1 MRQRLIEAPLPGWT
15 DPADAFASLL
25 GDSERAIWLDSGV
38 HAVTG
43 MSYLA
48 SGSRLVTA
56 AVPDGTVTVDGVQE
70 RGTILDFLRREL
82 PSARVG
88 EGAGFRLGWVGWLGY
103 ELRSQTMGTPVTHE
117 SAVPDA
123 SLLFVDRAIAFDH
136 DSRTMSVLALGEGW
150 LGELGEWR
158 RTVSRRLAERA
169 GRGSAAAVTAPTGDA
184 PRVTWAYGDDEYLA
198 MIREC
203 QVSIAA
209 GDAYQ
214 LCLTTEAVVEARPDP
229 LATYLALRR
238 SSPTHH
244 GALYIADGIALLS
257 ASPELFL
264 SVSPDGVVE
273 SRPIKGTRARGATA
287 DEDAALA
294 TELEESDKERAENLM
309 IVDLMR
315 NDIARVSEVGS
326 VSVPSLLAVESYAHV
341 HQLVSTVRGRLA
353 AGRTGIDAVEA
364 CFPAG
369 SMTGAPKLS
378 AVTILER
385 LENRARGVYSGA
397 FGYFGLDG
405 RIDLAMVIRSIL
417 IDRDRTTVGA
427 GGGITAL
434 SVPEEELDEVRLKA
448 AALLAVLGAP
458 SLPPSPSPDPGPDP
472 GPSEIHAI

>member
-158 RTVSRRLAERA
+158 RTVSRRLAEPA
-169 GRGSAAAVTAPTGDA
+169 GRGSAAAVTAPTGDCPA
-184 PRVTWAYGDDEYLA
+184 GHVGLRRRRVPRDDPGMPGLDRGGRRVPA
-198 MIREC
+198 VPHDGGGRGG
-203 QVSIAA
+203 QARSA
-209 GDAYQ
+209 GDLSRAASI
-214 LCLTTEAVVEARPDP
+214 ESNPPRRAVHRGRHRAAQRVARAVSLGVAGRGRPSP
-229 LATYLALRR
+229 GR
-238 SSPTHH
+238 S
-244 GALYIADGIALLS
+244 
-257 ASPELFL
+257 
-264 SVSPDGVVE
+264 
-273 SRPIKGTRARGATA
+273 RARG
-287 DEDAALA
+287 
-294 TELEESDKERAENLM
+294 R
-309 IVDLMR
+309 
-315 NDIARVSEVGS
+315 
-326 VSVPSLLAVESYAHV
+326 
-341 HQLVSTVRGRLA
+341 
-353 AGRTGIDAVEA
+353 
-364 CFPAG
+364 
-369 SMTGAPKLS
+369 GAPRRTRTPRSRPSSRRATRS
-378 AVTILER
+378 AP
-385 LENRARGVYSGA
+385 
-397 FGYFGLDG
+397 
-405 RIDLAMVIRSIL
+405 
-417 IDRDRTTVGA
+417 RT
-427 GGGITAL
+427 
-434 SVPEEELDEVRLKA
+434 
-448 AALLAVLGAP
+448 
-458 SLPPSPSPDPGPDP
+458 
-472 GPSEIHAI
+472 

>member
-1 MRQRLIEAPLPGWT
+1 MRHRLIEAPLFGWV
-15 DPADAFASLL
+15 DPADAFASLF
-25 GDSERAIWLDSGV
+25 GDAERAVWLDSGV
-38 HAVTG
+38 HAETG

-48 SGSRLVTA
+48 AGSRLATA
-56 AVPDGTVTVDGVQE
+56 SVSAGTIAVNGLQE

-82 PSARVG
+82 PQTRGPA
-88 EGAGFRLGWVGWLGY
+88 GAGFRLGWVGWLGY
-103 ELRSQTMGTPVTHE
+103 ELRAQTMGVTVCHE
-117 SAVPDA
+117 STVPDA
-123 SLLFVDRAIAFDH
+123 ALIFVDRAVVFDPGSH
-136 DSRTMSVLALGEGW
+136 TMSLMALGESW
-150 LGELGEWR
+150 NGELAEWR
-158 RTVSRRLAERA
+158 DATVRRLAGPPGA
-169 GRGSAAAVTAPTGDA
+169 PKVGSDTGE
-184 PRVTWAYGDDEYLA
+184 PPLVTWAYSDDDYLA

-203 QVSIAA
+203 QASIAA

-214 LCLTTEAVVEARPDP
+214 LCLTTQAVVESRPDP

-244 GALYIADGIALLS
+244 GALFIADGIALLS

-273 SRPIKGTRARGATA
+273 SRPIKGTRARGAA
-287 DEDAALA
+287 PDEDAALA
-294 TELEESDKERAENLM
+294 RELEDSEKERAENLM

-353 AGRTGIDAVEA
+353 AGMTGIDAVAA

-385 LENRARGVYSGA
+385 LEDRARGVYSGA

-417 IDRDRTTVGA
+417 IEPNRATVGA

-458 SLPPSPSPDPGPDP
+458 QP
-472 GPSEIHAI
+472 PSEIHAS

>member
-1 MRQRLIEAPLPGWT
+1 MRQRLIEARLPGWT
-15 DPADAFASLL
+15 DPADAFASVF
-25 GDSERAIWLDSGV
+25 GDTERAIWLDSGV
-38 HAVTG
+38 HAATG

-48 SGSRLVTA
+48 AGSRLVTA
-56 AVPDGTVTVDGVQE
+56 SVPAGTITVDGAEE
-70 RGTILDFLRREL
+70 RGTILDFLRRRL
-82 PSARVG
+82 PPRAAGGS
-88 EGAGFRLGWVGWLGY
+88 GFRLGWVGWLGY
-103 ELRSQTMGTPVTHE
+103 ELRAQTLGTAVNHE

-123 SLLFVDRAIAFDH
+123 SLLFVDRAIVFDH
-136 DSRTMSVLALGEGW
+136 DRQTMSVLALGDDW
-150 LGELGEWR
+150 RGELGEWR
-158 RTVSRRLAERA
+158 NTVSRRLAEA
-169 GRGSAAAVTAPTGDA
+169 ASGGSAVAATATPADP
-184 PRVTWAYGDDEYLA
+184 PRVTWAYDDEEYLA
-198 MIREC
+198 MIRAC
-203 QVSIAA
+203 QASIAA

-214 LCLTTEAVVEARPDP
+214 LCLTTEAVVDARPDP

-244 GALYIADGIALLS
+244 GALYIADGVALLS

-264 SVSPDGVVE
+264 SVSPEGVIE
-273 SRPIKGTRARGATA
+273 SRPIKGTKARGETA

-294 TELEESDKERAENLM
+294 TALEESDKERAENLM

-326 VSVPSLLAVESYAHV
+326 VSVPSLIALESYAHV

-353 AGRTGIDAVEA
+353 AGRSGIDAVEA

-417 IDRDRTTVGA
+417 IDRERTTVGA

-434 SVPEEELDEVRLKA
+434 SVPADELDEVRLKA

-458 SLPPSPSPDPGPDP
+458 AGLPPSPPP
-472 GPSEIHAI
+472 EIHAI

>member
-15 DPADAFASLL
+15 DPADAFSSLL
-25 GDSERAIWLDSGV
+25 GDSERAVWLDSGM

-48 SGSRLVTA
+48 AGSRLVTA
-56 AVPDGTVTVDGVQE
+56 SVPHGTITVDGARQD
-70 RGTILDFLRREL
+70 GTILDFLRREL
-82 PSARVG
+82 PSARLG
-88 EGAGFRLGWVGWLGY
+88 DGAGFRLGWVGWLGY
-103 ELRSQTMGTPVTHE
+103 ELRSQTMGTTVTHE

-136 DSRTMSVLALGEGW
+136 ESRTMSVLALGDDW
-150 LGELGEWR
+150 LGDLGEWR
-158 RTVSRRLAERA
+158 RAVSRRLAEPVRA
-169 GRGSAAAVTAPTGDA
+169 PAATVTAPAGEP

-203 QVSIAA
+203 QASIAA

-273 SRPIKGTRARGATA
+273 SRPIKGTRARGATPN
-287 DEDAALA
+287 EDAALA

-326 VSVPSLLAVESYAHV
+326 VSVPSLIALESYAHV

-353 AGRTGIDAVEA
+353 AGKTGIDAVEA

-385 LENRARGVYSGA
+385 LEDRARGVYSGA

-458 SLPPSPSPDPGPDP
+458 ALPPPS
-472 GPSEIHAI
+472 PSEIHAI

>member
-1 MRQRLIEAPLPGWT
+1 MRPRLIEASLSGWV

-25 GDSERAIWLDSGV
+25 GDADRAVWLDSGAD
-38 HAVTG
+38 AVAG
-43 MSYLA
+43 MSCLA
-48 SGSRLVTA
+48 AGSRLATA
-56 AVPDGTVTVDGVQE
+56 SVAAGTVTVDGE
-70 RGTILDFLRREL
+70 ARRETIFDFLEREL
-82 PSARVG
+82 AGFHDGGSPATAAS
-88 EGAGFRLGWVGWLGY
+88 GFRLGWVGWLGY
-103 ELRSQTMGTPVTHE
+103 ELRAQTMGIPLGHA
-117 SAVPDA
+117 SSLPDA
-123 SLLFVDRAIAFDH
+123 ALLFVDRAVVFDH
-136 DSRTMSVLALGEGW
+136 ASRTMGLIALGESW
-150 LGELGEWR
+150 VGELAEWR
-158 RTVSRRLAERA
+158 DSISRRLAGEVGVPVPEPGA
-169 GRGSAAAVTAPTGDA
+169 GTPV
-184 PRVTWAYGDDEYLA
+184 VTWAYGDDEYLS

-203 QVSIAA
+203 QASIAA

-214 LCLTTEAVVEARPDP
+214 LCLTTQAVVDSRPDP

-244 GALYIADGIALLS
+244 GALFRVDGVALLS

-264 SVSPDGVVE
+264 SVSPEGIIE

-287 DEDAALA
+287 SADAALA
-294 TELEESDKERAENLM
+294 RELEDSDKERAENLM

-353 AGRTGIDAVEA
+353 AGRTGIDAVAA

-385 LENRARGVYSGA
+385 LEHRARGVYSGA

-417 IDRDRTTVGA
+417 IDRHHATVGA
-427 GGGITAL
+427 GGGITAF

-448 AALLAVLGAP
+448 AALLAVLGVR
-458 SLPPSPSPDPGPDP
+458 
-472 GPSEIHAI
+472 